1 MRSGLIL
8 FLLLAA
14 AVSAKAAETQDIV
27 SLFDGTSQEGK
38 VDSPEEKKEDSG
50 IFSFLNFG
58 RMKKD
63 APKITVAD
71 EKRLS
76 PFEQSV
82 KLADGG
88 DVNAQLLVAYSYLYG
103 QNGAAVNYDKA
114 FEYYA
119 KAAMQNDSVGLNNLG
134 SLYYSGVGVSRNTAK
149 AAILF
154 EKSASLGNAEA
165 AVNLAFILIS
175 GNGVEKNPA
184 EAMNLFEKASSS
196 GNVSAQFMYGYA
208 QYTGRLRAQNYAAAA
223 PLIKKAA
230 DAGFDEAQY
239 VVALMYIN
247 GLGFPQHY
255 GNAVKYLRKAAEQG
269 SVEAMMTLG
278 DIYARGEKYKKDIY
292 LAHIFFNLAAVRGA
306 PTAAEK
312 RSVLEEKMKIEEVL
326 QAQTEAENFREKI
339 SEITSYIRQTFGTGI
354 RAFVDEAK

>member
-1 MRSGLIL
+1 MRLCLIL
-8 FLLLAA
+8 LFSVMAFP
-14 AVSAKAAETQDIV
+14 VIAAETQDIV
-27 SLFDGTSQEGK
+27 SLFKGTSQEGK
-38 VDSPEEKKEDSG
+38 IDTPDEKKEDSG

-58 RMKKD
+58 KIKKD
-63 APKITVAD
+63 TPQITVAD

-76 PFEQSV
+76 PFEQSL

-88 DVNAQLLVAYSYLYG
+88 DVNAQLLVGYSYLYG
-103 QNGAAVNYDKA
+103 QNGAKIDYDKA

-119 KAAMQNDSVGLNNLG
+119 RAAMQNDSVGLNNLG
-134 SLYYSGVGVSRNTAK
+134 SLYYSGVGVNRNRAK

-154 EKSASLGNAEA
+154 EKAAELGNAEA

-175 GNGVEKNPA
+175 GNGVEKNPT

-196 GNVSAQFMYGYA
+196 GNVPAQFMYGYA
-208 QYTGRLRAQNYAAAA
+208 QYTGKLRAQNYASAA

-239 VVALMYIN
+239 VIAMMYMN

-269 SVEAMMTLG
+269 SVESMMILG
-278 DIYARGEKYKKDIY
+278 DIYAKGEKYQKNVY
-292 LAHIFFNLAAVRGA
+292 LAHIFFNLASVRGA
-306 PTAAEK
+306 ATAAEK
-312 RSVLEEKMKIEEVL
+312 RSVLEEKMKIEEVI
-326 QAQTEAENFREKI
+326 QAQTEAENFREKP
-339 SEITSYIRQTFGTGI
+339 SEITSYIRQTYGAGI
-354 RAFVDEAK
+354 RAFVDENK

>member
-1 MRSGLIL
+1 MRLWLAL
-8 FLLLAA
+8 FLLLG
-14 AVSAKAAETQDIV
+14 VSRVEAAETENVV
-27 SLFDGTSQEGK
+27 SLFEGTSQEGK
-38 VDSPEEKKEDSG
+38 IDSPEEKKEDSG

-58 RMKKD
+58 KIKKD

-82 KLADGG
+82 KLADDG
-88 DVNAQLLVAYSYLYG
+88 DVNAQLLVGYSYLYG
-103 QNGAAVNYDKA
+103 QNGAKVDYDKA

-119 KAAMQNDSVGLNNLG
+119 RAAMQNDNVGLNNLG
-134 SLYYSGVGVSRNTAK
+134 SLYYSGIGVARNTAK

-154 EKSASLGNAEA
+154 EKAAALGNAEA
-165 AVNLAFILIS
+165 AVNLGFILIS

-184 EAMNLFEKASSS
+184 EAMNLFEKASSAD
-196 GNVSAQFMYGYA
+196 NVPARFMYGYA
-208 QYTGRLRAQNYAAAA
+208 LYTGKLRAQNFATAA
-223 PLIKKAA
+223 PLIRKAA

-255 GNAVKYLRKAAEQG
+255 GNAVKYLRRAAEQG
-269 SVEAMMTLG
+269 NVEAMTTLG
-278 DIYARGEKYKKDIY
+278 DIYARGEKYKKDVY

-306 PTAAEK
+306 PKAAEK

-326 QAQTEAENFREKI
+326 QAQTEAENFREKV
-339 SEITSYIRQTFGTGI
+339 SEMTSYIRQTFGNNI
-354 RAFVDEAK
+354 RSFIDEIK

>member
-1 MRSGLIL
+1 MRVWLAL
-8 FLLLAA
+8 FLLLGISR
-14 AVSAKAAETQDIV
+14 VEAAETENIV
-27 SLFDGTSQEGK
+27 SLFEGTSQEGK
-38 VDSPEEKKEDSG
+38 IDSPEEKKEDSG

-58 RMKKD
+58 KFKKD

-88 DVNAQLLVAYSYLYG
+88 DVNAQLLVGYSYLYG
-103 QNGAAVNYDKA
+103 QNGASVDYDKA

-119 KAAMQNDSVGLNNLG
+119 RAAMQNDNVGLNNLG
-134 SLYYSGVGVSRNTAK
+134 SLYYSGIGVGRNTAK

-154 EKSASLGNAEA
+154 EKAAALGNAEA
-165 AVNLAFILIS
+165 AVNLGFILIS
-175 GNGVEKNPA
+175 GNGVEKNTA
-184 EAMNLFEKASSS
+184 EAMNLFEKASSAD
-196 GNVSAQFMYGYA
+196 NVPARFMYGYA
-208 QYTGRLRAQNYAAAA
+208 LYTGKLRAQNFAVAA
-223 PLIKKAA
+223 PLIRKAA

-255 GNAVKYLRKAAEQG
+255 GNAVKYLRRAAEQG
-269 SVEAMMTLG
+269 NVEAMMTLG
-278 DIYARGEKYKKDIY
+278 DIYARGEKYKKDVY

-306 PTAAEK
+306 PKAAEK

-326 QAQTEAENFREKI
+326 QAQTEAENFREKV
-339 SEITSYIRQTFGTGI
+339 SEMTSYIRQTFGSNI
-354 RAFVDEAK
+354 RSFIDEIK

>member
-1 MRSGLIL
+1 MRLWLAL
-8 FLLLAA
+8 FLLLG
-14 AVSAKAAETQDIV
+14 VSRVEAAETENVV
-27 SLFDGTSQEGK
+27 SLFEGTSQEGK
-38 VDSPEEKKEDSG
+38 IDSPEEKKEDSG

-58 RMKKD
+58 KIKKD

-76 PFEQSV
+76 PLEQSV

-88 DVNAQLLVAYSYLYG
+88 DVNAQLLVGYSYLYG
-103 QNGAAVNYDKA
+103 QNGAKVDYDKA

-119 KAAMQNDSVGLNNLG
+119 RAAMQNDNVGLNNLG
-134 SLYYSGVGVSRNTAK
+134 SLYYSGIGVARNTAK

-154 EKSASLGNAEA
+154 EKAAALGNAEA
-165 AVNLAFILIS
+165 AVNLGFILIS

-184 EAMNLFEKASSS
+184 EAMNLFEKASSAE
-196 GNVSAQFMYGYA
+196 NVPARFMYGYA
-208 QYTGRLRAQNYAAAA
+208 LYTGKLRAQNFAAAA
-223 PLIKKAA
+223 PLIRKAA

-255 GNAVKYLRKAAEQG
+255 GNAVKYLRRAAEQG
-269 SVEAMMTLG
+269 NVEAMMTLG
-278 DIYARGEKYKKDIY
+278 DIYARGEKYKKDVY

-306 PTAAEK
+306 PKAAEK

-326 QAQTEAENFREKI
+326 QAQTEAENFREKV
-339 SEITSYIRQTFGTGI
+339 SEMTSYIRQTFGSNI
-354 RAFVDEAK
+354 RSFIDEIK

>member
-1 MRSGLIL
+1 MRAWLIL
-8 FLLLAA
+8 FVLIS
-14 AVSAKAAETQDIV
+14 AVPAWAAETKDVV

-38 VDSPEEKKEDSG
+38 TDTPAEKKEDSG

-58 RMKKD
+58 KLKKETSQ
-63 APKITVAD
+63 ITVAD
-71 EKRLS
+71 EKHLS
-76 PFEQSV
+76 LFEQSL

-88 DVNAQLLVAYSYLYG
+88 DVNAQLLVGYSYLYG
-103 QNGAAVNYDKA
+103 QNGVSVDYDKA

-119 KAAMQNDSVGLNNLG
+119 KAAMQNDNVGLNNLG
-134 SLYYSGVGVSRNTAK
+134 SLYYSGVGVHRNTAK

-154 EKSASLGNAEA
+154 EKAAALGNAEA

-175 GNGVEKNPA
+175 GNGVEKNPQ
-184 EAMNLFEKASSS
+184 EAMNLFEKASASDS
-196 GNVSAQFMYGYA
+196 VPAQFMYGYA

-255 GNAVKYLRKAAEQG
+255 GNAVKYLRRAAEQG

-278 DIYARGEKYKKDIY
+278 DIYARGEKYKKDVY
-292 LAHIFFNLAAVRGA
+292 LAHIFFNLASVRGA

-339 SEITSYIRQTFGTGI
+339 SEITAYIRQTYGTGV